1 MPVNRD
7 DLIQRVIELNRQ
19 KPPSPKRRKRMPKT
33 TEDPGAAA
41 YLAAR
46 LKAIAALLT
55 PVVAFAGAKAGLG
68 FSDEVSVSIAGLLA
82 GAIVY
87 IVPNSYGKG

>member
-19 KPPSPKRRKRMPKT
+19 KPPSPKRRKPRMPKT
-33 TEDPGAAA
+33 AKDPGAAA

-46 LKAIAALLT
+46 LKAIAGLLT

-87 IVPNSYGKG
+87 IVPNS